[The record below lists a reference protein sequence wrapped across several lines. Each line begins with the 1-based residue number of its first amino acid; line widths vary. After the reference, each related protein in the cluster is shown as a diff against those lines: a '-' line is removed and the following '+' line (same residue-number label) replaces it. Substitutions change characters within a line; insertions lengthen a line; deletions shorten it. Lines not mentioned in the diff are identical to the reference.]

1 MEVLK
6 LTINEMK
13 RMNEEVGQH
22 WFSEGAMNIFNT
34 RIEAGPNKEN
44 IFITSDAMDPDAERR
59 YTLRLFGAKTS
70 KVDTIGE
77 FQEFATL
84 EEAKKARKEISKKMG
99 VFTTEDMLH
108 AMLKENE
115 EVKDIFKKNFLK
127 E

>member
-22 WFSEGAMNIFNT
+22 WFSKGAMNIFNT

-59 YTLRLFGAKTS
+59 YTLRLFVSETS
-70 KVDTIGE
+70 KVETVGNFCEFDT
-77 FQEFATL
+77 L
-84 EEAKKARKEISKKMG
+84 DEARRGRRWLASQPWFSAVQRRKNMKTNM
-99 VFTTEDMLH
+99 
-108 AMLKENE
+108 
-115 EVKDIFKKNFLK
+115 
-127 E
+127 